1 MCVYMYTDVYTH
13 TRKTKPLSWCFAQ
26 YWCACVGGR
35 SAVGWQT
42 KTTNQQT
49 LITHAHKPPIR
60 THTHTHTLAHK
71 YAVVCDIIFCD
82 VIPYWRFGI
91 WYPPKGSYAKP
102 LPRAVIFIQNR
113 FRSQKRCSYR
123 SWLNQEW
130 PVWLSAVHIA
140 TTELLSLCLRRTYL
154 SARIMK
160 NNKVLMYIYTYTYT
174 YTYIYIYVCMY
185 IYIYSSIMTLH
196 TMFLGTLVLPLWSWA
211 LSLNSIRSL
220 SFFLSFSLSLS
231 LSLSL
236 SAFGATIRFQGSQK
250 RHRGHDAWIRNDERK
265 GGY

>member
-113 FRSQKRCSYR
+113 FRSQKRFIPFLVEPGMTSLTFGGSYR
-123 SWLNQEW
+123 HYGTVIS
-130 PVWLSAVHIA
+130 LSPKNNVI
-140 TTELLSLCLRRTYL
+140 LSLCPY
-154 SARIMK
+154 
-160 NNKVLMYIYTYTYT
+160 NEE
-174 YTYIYIYVCMY
+174 
-185 IYIYSSIMTLH
+185 
-196 TMFLGTLVLPLWSWA
+196 
-211 LSLNSIRSL
+211 
-220 SFFLSFSLSLS
+220 
-231 LSLSL
+231 
-236 SAFGATIRFQGSQK
+236 Q
-250 RHRGHDAWIRNDERK
+250 
-265 GGY
+265 